1 MNFKLLITGL
11 VLSLSF
17 WSCSKEED
25 DDNNNNN
32 PPTTITIPA
41 KTVTGTAQTY
51 SPMTT
56 GLIPWTH
63 GDCVLQARLSGSS
76 EVVGTGSISAN
87 GAVTITY
94 KATLSSTPFQ
104 TFQSSFSLSSGITYS
119 PANGSMMGSVKH
131 YIIKSN
137 GDEKEVAIHE
147 FSNNM
152 PNVAEWTPV
161 AMTQQGS
168 IDGIDL
174 LGNTWSNCSFIKGWN
189 FLRMV
194 YDVPTVGKATYECY
208 ATPQSSAVWYTY
220 P

>member
-17 WSCSKEED
+17 WSCSKEEED
-25 DDNNNNN
+25 NDNNNNN
-32 PPTTITIPA
+32 PSTTVTIPA
-41 KTVTGTAQTY
+41 KTVTGSAQAY
-51 SPMTT
+51 SPIA
-56 GLIPWTH
+56 GLSPWAD
-63 GDCVLQARLSGSS
+63 GDCVLQARLFGSS
-76 EVVGTGSISAN
+76 EVLGTGSISAN

-104 TFQSSFSLSSGITYS
+104 TFQSLFSLSSGISYS
-119 PANGSMMGSVKH
+119 PANGSMIQTVNH

-137 GDEKEVAIHE
+137 GDEKEVMIAD
-147 FSNNM
+147 FSNNL
-152 PNVAEWTPV
+152 PNVAKWTPV

-168 IDGIDL
+168 INGIDL
-174 LGNTWSNCSFIKGWN
+174 MGNTWSNYSFVQGWN
-189 FLRMV
+189 FSRMV